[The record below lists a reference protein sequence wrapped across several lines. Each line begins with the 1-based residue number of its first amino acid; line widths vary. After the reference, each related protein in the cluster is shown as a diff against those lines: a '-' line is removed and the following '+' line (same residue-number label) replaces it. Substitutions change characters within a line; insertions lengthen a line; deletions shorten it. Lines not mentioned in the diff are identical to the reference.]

1 MDSKAHWRCLLMTQN
16 STGLLKHLEMLNFKE
31 DLNFISNWS
40 KLWLHKFNTLKCTM
54 IHLSKGDHNTY
65 NPT

>member
-31 DLNFISNWS
+31 DLQFYL
-40 KLWLHKFNTLKCTM
+40 KLV
-54 IHLSKGDHNTY
+54 
-65 NPT
+65 